1 MTHDWIRVGNIQAAI
16 FPRRR
21 STPPSRSPRMRRNTR
36 QDSRPRWRSRG
47 RKKQKKDQERGLS
60 ENFNSVSIL
69 VFGFETA
76 HSMLL
81 PGLLPIRFARRSIAG
96 AHYRERG
103 GKEAHR
109 RNNANKPITSILRNR
124 RESGR
129 TARWGNGGKGRL
141 PSQLRR
147 KREDG
152 RRGKR
157 KGREGGS
164 ERERT

>member
-1 MTHDWIRVGNIQAAI
+1 MIGFALGTSRRQFSLADDSHPRAVRRVCVG
-16 FPRRR
+16 
-21 STPPSRSPRMRRNTR
+21 TL
-36 QDSRPRWRSRG
+36 G
-47 RKKQKKDQERGLS
+47 RILVLDGDLVGEKNKKNDQERGLS

-103 GKEAHR
+103 GKEVHR

-129 TARWGNGGKGRL
+129 TARWGNGGREGF
-141 PSQLRR
+141 LRSFEGSE
-147 KREDG
+147 KTGGEE
-152 RRGKR
+152 KE
-157 KGREGGS
+157 KEGRE
-164 ERERT
+164 

>member
-1 MTHDWIRVGNIQAAI
+1 MEISWA
-16 FPRRR
+16 
-21 STPPSRSPRMRRNTR
+21 
-36 QDSRPRWRSRG
+36 
-47 RKKQKKDQERGLS
+47 KKTKKDQERGLS

-129 TARWGNGGKGRL
+129 TARWGNGGREGF
-141 PSQLRR
+141 LRSFEGSE
-147 KREDG
+147 KTGGEE
-152 RRGKR
+152 KE
-157 KGREGGS
+157 KEGRE
-164 ERERT
+164 

>member
-1 MTHDWIRVGNIQAAI
+1 MIGFALGTS
-16 FPRRR
+16 RRQFSLDQR

-36 QDSRPRWRSRG
+36 QDSRRRWRSRG
-47 RKKQKKDQERGLS
+47 RKKQKKKDQERGLS
-60 ENFNSVSIL
+60 ENFNSISIL

-81 PGLLPIRFARRSIAG
+81 PGLLPIRFAGRSIPG

-124 RESGR
+124 RERESGR
-129 TARWGNGGKGRL
+129 TARWGNGGREGF
-141 PSQLRR
+141 LRSFEGSE
-147 KREDG
+147 KT
-152 RRGKR
+152 RGEEKE
-157 KGREGGS
+157 KEGRE
-164 ERERT
+164 